1 MTITIR
7 LTYASASIC
16 AVLLSASAAWAQ
28 TQPIELKVSIFAP
41 ATNPMAV
48 ATEAWGEIL
57 KQKSNGRLTLKIF
70 AASQMGPPPRQFD
83 LVRTG
88 VADVAVVPHFV
99 TPGRFPLT
107 DLTYLPGVI
116 TTTSYPASL
125 ALSQIAQE
133 TLGAEH
139 PGVKI
144 LAVGVITPT
153 VFISKLPIKGPADLK
168 GKRIR
173 SSGAVNAEL
182 LTALGAVPT
191 SIQPGE
197 MNDALGKGMIDA
209 ASTAYSGIASYQL
222 VDVAKFLSEGPFG
235 ATTFA
240 TVMSQATYDKLP
252 ADLKAIIDETRT
264 TAAQLLGKALAD
276 DEVKYRAASIAKG
289 ATVTPFADDGSLA
302 KASETLRDKAIADAT
317 AKGLD
322 AKGFLEKFKAALA
335 QHKDAK

>member
-1 MTITIR
+1 MTTAVR
-7 LTYASASIC
+7 LASASATAMLI
-16 AVLLSASAAWAQ
+16 AVFSGLAQ
-28 TQPIELKVSIFAP
+28 AQSIELKASIFAP
-41 ATNPMAV
+41 AANPMAV

-57 KQKSNGRLTLKIF
+57 KQKSNGRLTLKVF

-88 VADVAVVPHFV
+88 VADVAVVPAFV

-107 DLTYLPGVI
+107 DLVYLPGVL
-116 TTTSYPASL
+116 TTGSYAGSL

-144 LAVGVITPT
+144 LGIGVITPT
-153 VFISKLPIKGPADLK
+153 LIISKSPITTPADLK

-173 SSGAVNAEL
+173 SAGVSSAAL
-182 LTALGAVPT
+182 LVALGAVPA

-197 MNDALGKGMIDA
+197 MNDGIAKGMIDGA
-209 ASTAYSGIASYQL
+209 HTAYSGIASYQL
-222 VDVAKFLSEGPFG
+222 VDVAKNITEGPFG
-235 ATTFA
+235 GTTFA
-240 TVMSQATYDKLP
+240 IALNQASYDKLP
-252 ADLKAIIDETRT
+252 ADLKAIIDETST

-276 DEVKYRAASIAKG
+276 DETKYRAASIAKG
-289 ATVTPFADDGSLA
+289 ATVIPFADDGSLA
-302 KASETLRDKAIADAT
+302 KASEQLREKAITDAT

-322 AKGFLEKFKAALA
+322 AKGFLDKLKAAMA